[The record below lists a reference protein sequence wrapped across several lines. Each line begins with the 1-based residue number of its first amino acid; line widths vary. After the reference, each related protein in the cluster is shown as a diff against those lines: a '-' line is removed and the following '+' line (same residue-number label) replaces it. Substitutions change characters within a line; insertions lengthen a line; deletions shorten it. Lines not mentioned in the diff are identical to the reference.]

1 MMAALAPHE
10 PGKPDLRD
18 AMVISTSRGQDRNEA
33 AVAIG
38 PTRKGFYG
46 SFQELGTKHHA
57 AQPFVRP
64 ALDRNVQI
72 SLQIL
77 ASAIW
82 RELAAKGISRSSTTT
97 GEGITCGP
105 GGSTL

>member
-97 GEGITCGP
+97 GEGITGGP